1 MTRPERRLERH
12 RLSKVWPGQSGPHLL
27 YGVSRIKAQYA
38 KRQIMPMNQRL
49 VVIGVTLAIAVLTM
63 LGVAAAAPG
72 GSSSTNYSVG
82 LGYWH
87 GVEQQFRVYLP
98 IVLK

>member
-1 MTRPERRLERH
+1 M
-12 RLSKVWPGQSGPHLL
+12 LL
-27 YGVSRIKAQYA
+27 SRIKAQYA

-49 VVIGVTLAIAVLTM
+49 VVIGVTLTIAVLTM
-63 LGVAAAAPG
+63 LGVAVAAHG
-72 GSSSTNYSVG
+72 GSSSANYSAG

-87 GVEQQFRVYLP
+87 GVEQQFRVYPP